1 MFFFLTTLFGK
12 CIYQKVI
19 LLYIVNNV
27 IVNITQ
33 DQGSKEKTLKEE

>member
-1 MFFFLTTLFGK
+1 MFFFLITLFGK

-27 IVNITQ
+27 LANTTQ
-33 DQGSKEKTLKEE
+33 DLRSKEKTLKEE